1 MQDELRITGAVGGGV
16 VSVRH
21 GSGWRHAGVTPV
33 DAKLAVPIGMRI
45 QKRVLASGTVQW
57 SGYWRPSG
65 SSPWRSSSFSGDGS
79 RQKCI
84 RFLQGA
90 VWRKKAHGMFMEV
103 SASGDT
109 YVSPMVCS
117 PILETSAEQNLFVA
131 EVHRFSPADSHVYL
145 FWACRFRVLRRRLV
159 VHAII

>member
-57 SGYWRPSG
+57 SG
-65 SSPWRSSSFSGDGS
+65 
-79 RQKCI
+79 
-84 RFLQGA
+84 
-90 VWRKKAHGMFMEV
+90 
-103 SASGDT
+103 
-109 YVSPMVCS
+109 
-117 PILETSAEQNLFVA
+117 
-131 EVHRFSPADSHVYL
+131 
-145 FWACRFRVLRRRLV
+145 
-159 VHAII
+159 